1 MKHGG
6 ACVSAVDAHADLLFD
21 SIITLPATLPSAIML
36 QEIDCRLR
44 LSHDAIDECLA
55 LLELS
60 QGLQHTSSDV
70 RQGMVSEVGYV
81 RRDNDVGEGKQPAES
96 VILQHVG
103 RTVGVEEAGLVL
115 IDVER
120 SPANSAALEAF
131 NQDILY
137 RSEGRGRC

>member
-1 MKHGG
+1 MR
-6 ACVSAVDAHADLLFD
+6 V
-21 SIITLPATLPSAIML
+21 ITLALSATPPPSAIRL
-36 QEIDCRLR
+36 QEIDCHLR
-44 LSHDAIDECLA
+44 LLNDAIGECLA

-60 QGLQHTSSDV
+60 QGLQGTSSNV
-70 RQGMVSEVGYV
+70 RQGMVSEVGHV
-81 RRDNDVGEGKQPAES
+81 RRDNDVGKRKQPTEN

-103 RTVGVEEAGLVL
+103 RTVSIEEASLVL

-120 SPANSAALEAF
+120 SAANSAALEAF